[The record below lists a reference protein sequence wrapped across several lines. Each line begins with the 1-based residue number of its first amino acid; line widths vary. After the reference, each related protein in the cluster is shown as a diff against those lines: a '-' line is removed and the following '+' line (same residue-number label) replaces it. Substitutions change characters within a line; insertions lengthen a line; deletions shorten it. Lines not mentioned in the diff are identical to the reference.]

1 MHELEADLLKVNFRS
16 WGMWYHTVG
25 AQCSFSLRFLCTY
38 RFLFGKEPGNGP
50 VYGFTISFYSFCAM
64 EFACTLAVLLA
75 VAHATPVAPTV
86 PSNLNDPQVWKSFGD
101 SYYHFGSATTGT
113 FDAAGEFLKFRN
125 AFS

>member
-1 MHELEADLLKVNFRS
+1 
-16 WGMWYHTVG
+16 
-25 AQCSFSLRFLCTY
+25 
-38 RFLFGKEPGNGP
+38 
-50 VYGFTISFYSFCAM
+50 M

-86 PSNLNDPQVWKSFGD
+86 PENLNDPQVWKSFGD

-125 AFS
+125 VFMMVSIRHKLFKFDAGTISVNFQNFCEPTVHKNFIMLTNLNSSHDGYFISRDW